1 MDAFWAWFWGAGWFW
16 FAMFWA
22 ALLVNGR
29 AAFKLLLDWKG
40 MLTTCRFV
48 ERAYERLAALPD
60 EAALE
65 RDPAA
70 PIFVHLVPAWQEPE
84 IAATLRALLGSR
96 YPHAK
101 LHVVVA
107 TREEE
112 ERTPHPTMDVSTAE
126 LVRRFR
132 EGLPPWQQKM
142 L

>member
-1 MDAFWAWFWGAGWFW
+1 
-16 FAMFWA
+16 MFWA

-96 YPHAK
+96 YPRAK
-101 LHVVVA
+101 IHVVVD
-107 TREEE
+107 TRAAE
-112 ERTPHPTMDVSTAE
+112 ERTTPPTMGAPTSE
-126 LVRRFR
+126 LDR
-132 EGLPPWQQKM
+132 LY
-142 L
+142 

>member
-1 MDAFWAWFWGAGWFW
+1 
-16 FAMFWA
+16 MFWA

-48 ERAYERLAALPD
+48 EQAYERLAALPD

-65 RDPAA
+65 PDQAA
-70 PIFVHLVPAWQEPE
+70 PVFVHLVPVWQEPE
-84 IAATLRALLGSR
+84 IATTLRALLDSC

-101 LHVVVA
+101 LHVIVA
-107 TREEE
+107 AREDE
-112 ERTPHPTMDVSTAE
+112 ERAPHPTMGVSTAE

-132 EGLPPWQQKM
+132 ETLPPW
-142 L
+142 